1 MRTKTEYDKSRLL
14 VPREGAPQTNAN
26 TRLIKCL

>member
-1 MRTKTEYDKSRLL
+1 MSYQSKHGKSRLL
-14 VPREGAPQTNAN
+14 GHPVGARQTATN

>member
-1 MRTKTEYDKSRLL
+1 MSYQTEPDKSRLL
-14 VPREGAPQTNAN
+14 GHSDDASQTATN